1 MNKDFNKPI
10 FTMPSTTIAIP
21 VSESISALLEV
32 MFNTRIGSMEL
43 RLAED
48 GITGPQL
55 IVFCI
60 ISEKVNDEWDEL
72 KHMYS
77 VKQLED
83 YNKLRQLVYG
93 IIDDYYALEDE
104 KLIRKYE
111 EREAEEMYW
120 EQDGDKVE
128 F

>member
-1 MNKDFNKPI
+1 MNKDFNKPT

-21 VSESISALLEV
+21 VSESMSALLQV
-32 MFNTRIGSMEL
+32 MFNTRIGSLEL

-48 GITGPQL
+48 GLTGPQL
-55 IVFCI
+55 IVSCI
-60 ISEKVNDEWDEL
+60 LSEKVNDEWGEL

-93 IIDDYYALEDE
+93 IIDDYYTLEDE

>member
-32 MFNTRIGSMEL
+32 MFNTRIGSMGL

-48 GITGPQL
+48 GLTGPQL
-55 IVFCI
+55 IVSCI
-60 ISEKVNDEWDEL
+60 LSEKVNDEWDEL